1 VNRCEIK
8 IFLTFTT
15 SSFSSNGFDEKNSA
29 SPQTSSLSAKQDAR
43 ATAQLTVK
51 QDAGATA
58 QSLRSKMHALRYC
71 TTKLKKKLRIQGRK
85 SPFQNSLNDCRKV

>member
-8 IFLTFTT
+8 IFRTFTT

-51 QDAGATA
+51 QDARATA

-71 TTKLKKKLRIQGRK
+71 TTKLKKKNAHTGKKITISKQLE
-85 SPFQNSLNDCRKV
+85 